1 MRARGVSLVPCL
13 AVAVPALG
21 LESADHHLDR
31 EYYPHVHCLAS
42 AHAWA
47 SVGAS
52 WLGHVARIWIGSNR
66 GRNYRAS
73 TLQQTGGGAVL
84 HRLGICCECVQKLLL
99 IIRHSTHSFPE
110 EGLDDSCEP
119 R

>member
-73 TLQQTGGGAVL
+73 TLQQTGGRSRAPPTRYMLRIGPETPVYHQKHDALLPRRGA
-84 HRLGICCECVQKLLL
+84 R
-99 IIRHSTHSFPE
+99 
-110 EGLDDSCEP
+110 
-119 R
+119 